1 LTAFL
6 EKAVYH
12 QRRHPMRKSLIAA
25 TAALG
30 LTAATAGL
38 AQASDKVMIGTDAPR
53 SEWLS
58 VGQAANILTSQG
70 YDVLEIKTDIGLY
83 EIKALNTKGEHVEA
97 YVDPLS
103 GKVLAQKRGANERY
117 D

>member
-1 LTAFL
+1 
-6 EKAVYH
+6 
-12 QRRHPMRKSLIAA
+12 MRKSLIAA
-25 TAALG
+25 TAVLG
-30 LTAATAGL
+30 LSAATAGL
-38 AQASDKVMIGTDAPR
+38 AQASDKIIIGTDAPR

-70 YDVLEIKTDIGLY
+70 YDVLEIKTDVGLY
-83 EIKALNTKGEHVEA
+83 EVKVLNAKGEHVEA

-103 GKVLAQKRGANERY
+103 GKVVAQKRGTNTRY